1 MSSGDTAAAAATRAL
16 MSFKRASRVSFG
28 RPLDES
34 EIESNQIVA
43 VMHAD
48 KRGRVQKTALRQF
61 EDELVKI
68 FRRHT
73 KRVHQRGLNGSG
85 YFCHPSG
92 RNGLQ
97 GRESSQAA

>member
-1 MSSGDTAAAAATRAL
+1 MSSGDTAAAAGDA
-16 MSFKRASRVSFG
+16 RVDVFQKSKPRFL
-28 RPLDES
+28 RPPLDES